1 MNVLGKYSFSQRWIH
16 RTRAAAQELLIS
28 SPRTALWT
36 GHIPA
41 RKQTEG
47 KNVSVGTYMQDEN

>member
-1 MNVLGKYSFSQRWIH
+1 MSFISKYSFSQRWIH

-28 SPRTALWT
+28 SSHTALWT
-36 GHIPA
+36 GHVPA